1 MVDRAREPV
10 FGVTRLVLE
19 GGLKVLLGVVILSV
33 IELLA
38 VNSNVGRSL
47 LIKQN
52 NQFQNLT

>member
-10 FGVTRLVLE
+10 FGVRRLVLE

-38 VNSNVGRSL
+38 VN
-47 LIKQN
+47 
-52 NQFQNLT
+52 